1 VVVLDSDGSH
11 LSRIIS
17 FRIGHGLP
25 VSFAVPP
32 GEAEELRKQLG
43 QTVKKSKA
51 AIFHRVGIN
60 HHRPG
65 FTPGCGAIVRFGLKD
80 RGPEQ

>member
-43 QTVKKSKA
+43 QTVKKARRQFFTESALIIIGRVSRLA
-51 AIFHRVGIN
+51 A
-60 HHRPG
+60 
-65 FTPGCGAIVRFGLKD
+65 A
-80 RGPEQ
+80 Q